1 MNYSDFPFTLNV
13 FNHVKHRELPC
24 VWSRLALPKGQS
36 EKHRKIY
43 SGKWSQCIFLHM
55 QMYEKHYSDV
65 GANSI
70 YWRKKKEYVCSSMKK
85 DKMTHSALTCFARL
99 YVCQFSAL
107 YARSCSVHVSK
118 LRLHYCSLSLH
129 GPWLMDHFHDQLRAL
144 DTEAHWVFRHM
155 LDYNPDPEWTCRI
168 GCIHSHK

>member
-107 YARSCSVHVSK
+107 SCPFLLGTRLKASASLLLTLTSWTLAHGSLPRPTPGIRHRST
-118 LRLHYCSLSLH
+118 L
-129 GPWLMDHFHDQLRAL
+129 GF
-144 DTEAHWVFRHM
+144 
-155 LDYNPDPEWTCRI
+155 
-168 GCIHSHK
+168 